1 MKGGRE
7 KRGERV
13 NKDRG
18 GSGKKEKRKRKKKK
32 KEKEERKKKRMKRK
46 NKQAAKGIKW
56 KKNINENKMTC
67 MPGR

>member
-18 GSGKKEKRKRKKKK
+18 GSGKKKRSR
-32 KEKEERKKKRMKRK
+32 E
-46 NKQAAKGIKW
+46 
-56 KKNINENKMTC
+56 
-67 MPGR
+67 GRRQSAHIQIARVLDLHIDQQ